1 MNSTSARGV
10 VCTCFIPQ
18 QLQGWLDQSQDM
30 KEFLAGQLLP
40 VLLQMAA
47 CPAVTGQL
55 RCLAH
60 LVAAQYMARVSPEV
74 RVLPTVLHA
83 L

>member
-1 MNSTSARGV
+1 MGYGTV
-10 VCTCFIPQ
+10 MWTCLIPK
-18 QLQGWLDQSQDM
+18 QLQGWVEQNQDM
-30 KEFLAGQLLP
+30 KGFLAAELLP

-47 CPAVTGQL
+47 CPAMTEQL

-74 RVLPTVLHA
+74 RLSHLGLCA